1 MAESHKYYYLK
12 LKEGYFDQDAI
23 VLLESMPDGIL
34 YSNLLLKL
42 YLKSLKHEGRLLVDD
57 HIPLNPQMIATITRF
72 QVGTVERALNVL
84 RRLGLVELL
93 EDGALYL
100 PNIELMVGRSSTE
113 AERKR
118 RAMLAARRRLAPAQ
132 AAAEKIPPEIEIDSE
147 TETKT
152 ESESELESEGREKTD
167 RQAYGHHQNVWLN
180 HRELADLQREFP
192 DRWADYVEK
201 LSAYM
206 VSTGR
211 AYRNHAATLR
221 LWLMGDT
228 KGSRPVARPRSYDT
242 EEGETI

>member
-132 AAAEKIPPEIEIDSE
+132 AAAEKIPPEIEIEKEIEIE
-147 TETKT
+147 TET
-152 ESESELESEGREKTD
+152 ERERERKPPA
-167 RQAYGHHQNVWLN
+167 RAYGRFENVLLTGA
-180 HRELADLQREFP
+180 ELSALQADLPQC
-192 DRWADYVEK
+192 WQDYVEK

-206 VSTGR
+206 ASTGR
-211 AYRNHAATLR
+211 KYQSHAATIR
-221 LWLMGDT
+221 RWAVED
-228 KGSRPVARPRSYDT
+228 ARKQGRAAPARSYDT